1 MVRSAL
7 INQTFSPKSSHFKI
21 QHHQHLLGEAVSL
34 SVQTVKWILRIHRN
48 WTLSLFVFLTV
59 SLCTSLWALCIN
71 CKGRGFGVFLYFYL
85 FISPCSLSFSSSSFR
100 WKRIGRSFCLRS
112 TFQHD
117 TSGMKCEVFYWICT
131 VRSSIIWSKWTWF
144 IIFFMK
150 QHHLLSWR
158 RYQESCGLSPAA
170 TSQRHQFLL
179 PNLKSTV
186 QAHRHNRCEI
196 CFMAEEAPA
205 QKYHQLSCSLSS
217 DDLSHFCGAW
227 RSSILWPLHTCL
239 PVHALDSAF
248 GSF

>member
-1 MVRSAL
+1 MKLFRFPCRLSNESFEFTETELCPCLSSWPSLSARL
-7 INQTFSPKSSHFKI
+7 SEPSVLTVK
-21 QHHQHLLGEAVSL
+21 GEALV
-34 SVQTVKWILRIHRN
+34 
-48 WTLSLFVFLTV
+48 
-59 SLCTSLWALCIN
+59 
-71 CKGRGFGVFLYFYL
+71 
-85 FISPCSLSFSSSSFR
+85 SSSTFIFLFPPVLCPFPHRPSV
-100 WKRIGRSFCLRS
+100 GRSFCLRS

-131 VRSSIIWSKWTWF
+131 VRLSIIWSEWTWF